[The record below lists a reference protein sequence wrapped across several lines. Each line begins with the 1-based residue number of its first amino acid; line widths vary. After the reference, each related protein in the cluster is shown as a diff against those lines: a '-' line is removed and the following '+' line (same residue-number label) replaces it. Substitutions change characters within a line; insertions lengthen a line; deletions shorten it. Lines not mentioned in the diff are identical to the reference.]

1 MTAPTTRQ
9 WCRDA
14 ARRISRGTSRL
25 TWLLGRRISRTG
37 AERARTW
44 WRGIRRWLGDA
55 SGAVDWT
62 LRAGLLLAAA
72 MLARHVLGTVAGS
85 LPGRL
90 DRASWLMWPAAA
102 VWLIAAYRVG
112 RDGWQPPTE
121 PEPEPDVDGE
131 QPVEAAPDGDQDD
144 DEPRQITPEQLAA
157 ALHAVGA
164 PHAQFVPLAEHL
176 GVTTAAVREA
186 CAAASIPV
194 SGGVRMEGRSVSP
207 GVKAE
212 HFPALSSP
220 TAAPSDPAP
229 LGVVGAGQRTDN
241 SNNNTASGT
250 VVRTP
255 DGALLLIRD
264 DPHNPSR
271 AHVQPLQP
279 VESEQPTGS
288 PQ

>member
-37 AERARTW
+37 AARARTW
-44 WRGIRRWLGDA
+44 WRGIRGWLGDA

-62 LRAGLLLAAA
+62 LRAGVLLLVALFIRH
-72 MLARHVLGTVAGS
+72 MLGMVAS
-85 LPGRL
+85 TLPERL

-112 RDGWQPPTE
+112 RDGWQPPA
-121 PEPEPDVDGE
+121 EPEPDEAE
-131 QPVEAAPDGDQDD
+131 QPVEAAPDDDQDD
-144 DEPRQITPEQLAA
+144 AEPRQITPEQLAR
-157 ALHAVGA
+157 ALHAVGD
-164 PHAQFVPLAEHL
+164 PHAQWKPLAEHL
-176 GVTTAAVREA
+176 GVTTDEAKEA
-186 CAAASIPV
+186 CAAAGIPHR
-194 SGGVRMEGRSVSP
+194 GGVRMRGRSTSA
-207 GVKAE
+207 GIDRAD
-212 HFPALSSP
+212 FPPLP
-220 TAAPSDPAP
+220 APSGPAAV
-229 LGVVGAGQRTDN
+229 GVVGAGQPASN
-241 SNNNTASGT
+241 SNNNTAPGT

-264 DPHNPSR
+264 DPDNPAR

-279 VESEQPTGS
+279 VQIEKEGNR
-288 PQ
+288 